1 MANLKLDLLNKLK
14 NEKYYSE
21 LEMIRLANEPN
32 MNYKEKIDSLSDEL
46 ENIAIIDAQ
55 TTLVEQYFKEPATA
69 ATTPDQ
75 KTEMKPVHKGQ
86 THGE

>member
-46 ENIAIIDAQ
+46 ENIVIIDAQ
-55 TTLVEQYFKEPATA
+55 TTLVEQYFKEPAP
-69 ATTPDQ
+69 TTPDQ

>member
-55 TTLVEQYFKEPATA
+55 TTLVEQYFKEPA